1 MGGRGS
7 NFGMNGTGKLRP
19 VRNIN
24 EDWLYQPEPGTPMSD
39 LRMNPI
45 PFVGAGRDMEL
56 EEKLDYDFY
65 TKVTNRRQNA
75 EVNVSDL
82 KTLQPLVTQ
91 SGVDRAM
98 RGGAGMG
105 NPVKVV
111 SYKGQLYVLDG
122 NHRAALAK
130 MRGDKTIKVTL
141 ITRVDK

>member
-1 MGGRGS
+1 MGRKGS
-7 NFGMNGTGKLRP
+7 SGMNGAGGLKP
-19 VRNIN
+19 VRSIN

-39 LRMNPI
+39 LRINPI

-65 TKVTNRRQNA
+65 TKVTSRRQNV

-98 RGGAGMG
+98 RGGAGMN